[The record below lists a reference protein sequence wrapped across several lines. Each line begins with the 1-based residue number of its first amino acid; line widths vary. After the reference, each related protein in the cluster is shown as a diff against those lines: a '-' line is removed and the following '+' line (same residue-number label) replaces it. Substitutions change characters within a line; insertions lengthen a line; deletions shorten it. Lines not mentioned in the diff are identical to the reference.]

1 MVKKL
6 ETDYCALTIIK
17 KTYHLLNSGMHPCC
31 DTCYLFFQI
40 GSLEFVTHQRW
51 VTFMLSK
58 GVYPYKGRMSR
69 AAGKSVSTVS
79 LN

>member
-6 ETDYCALTIIK
+6 ETDFCALPIIK

-31 DTCYLFFQI
+31 DACYLLFRI

-58 GVYPYKGRMSR
+58 GTTLTKG
-69 AAGKSVSTVS
+69 GCHVPLV
-79 LN
+79 NP